1 MSPMNYFRAGRG
13 GGGATGVWGVLLWY
27 SDSLDGLMA
36 AIWSSLFRQPV
47 FPPTAAPCVRPVGSP
62 ATKLPF
68 RRRPA
73 ALLTLKHKYPPSPP
87 PHPLPRALSISL
99 PDLLSSIAVSFPI
112 FFFLFASS
120 SAPLCFSFPFTSL
133 LPTCE
138 DLPLAP
144 FVSHLHFLAW
154 KCFWF
159 FFPSLWSSTAHIF
172 TPRYPQS
179 HFPFAA
185 FLFTLNYSWIRLNL
199 ITLQTLS
206 FFFFSPDRGFNV
218 NSHQRST
225 WWRGTKPS
233 RDSPATLFYCA
244 VSMLIKQVLG
254 S

>member
-1 MSPMNYFRAGRG
+1 
-13 GGGATGVWGVLLWY
+13 
-27 SDSLDGLMA
+27 MA
-36 AIWSSLFRQPV
+36 AIWSSLFRQSV
-47 FPPTAAPCVRPVGSP
+47 FPPTAAPRVRPVGSP

-68 RRRPA
+68 RRCPA

-87 PHPLPRALSISL
+87 PPPPQSTFHLPAWPSL
-99 PDLLSSIAVSFPI
+99 PHCRLLSD
-112 FFFLFASS
+112 FFFLFSSS

-144 FVSHLHFLAW
+144 FVSHPHFLAW
-154 KCFWF
+154 KSF
-159 FFPSLWSSTAHIF
+159 FFFYPSLWSSTAHIF

-206 FFFFSPDRGFNV
+206 FFFFLPWQGIQRQFPPAEHLMEGDKTQSWFSSQIILLRCFNV
-218 NSHQRST
+218 NKASS
-225 WWRGTKPS
+225 G
-233 RDSPATLFYCA
+233 
-244 VSMLIKQVLG
+244 
-254 S
+254 

>member
-1 MSPMNYFRAGRG
+1 MNYFRAGGRQRRCG
-13 GGGATGVWGVLLWY
+13 GTVSGVLLWY

-47 FPPTAAPCVRPVGSP
+47 FPPTAAPRVRPVGSP

-73 ALLTLKHKYPPSPP
+73 ALLTLEHKYPPSPP
-87 PHPLPRALSISL
+87 PPP
-99 PDLLSSIAVSFPI
+99 LLSSPEHFPSPCLT
-112 FFFLFASS
+112 FSPSLPSPLHFFPFFLFFR
-120 SAPLCFSFPFTSL
+120 PLVFFISIL
-133 LPTCE
+133 LTTCE

-144 FVSHLHFLAW
+144 FVPHLHFLAW
-154 KCFWF
+154 KCFVLF
-159 FFPSLWSSTAHIF
+159 FYPSLWSSTTHIF

-206 FFFFSPDRGFNV
+206 VFFFPPLDRGFNV

-233 RDSPATLFYCA
+233 HDSPARLFYCT